1 MKKVISGI
9 AIAVLAIA
17 GGAVTGGAAYAA
29 PAASTLIMSGG
40 NGVFDLGPIVINGTA
55 SAPGSVAYS
64 VNGKVVSGC
73 EAVPTT
79 TVAPFVAKCSWI
91 PSASGTTVI
100 TGAFTPTDLA
110 GFAPAASNNL
120 NVKIGIPVQGIVSP
134 LHIYVDTVL
143 ASGSTG
149 ALAPRFNGCAIMNEF
164 MVGQTIVFRV
174 YANNADQGGAV
185 MDSSNTSKAF
195 IEVAG
200 IKDPIAMSY
209 GNHSGVAFWTA
220 VLKTGAAPLYSTI
233 GVINFKVTMIA
244 KDSTT
249 MKVLSTKLVRKLED
263 GKRVLDASGRTVYE
277 RVSYYRTVNLSVP
290 LKGATGTWSSNFTAN
305 SQLSLFAAP
314 VATK

>member
-29 PAASTLIMSGG
+29 PVATTLIMSGG

-91 PSASGTTVI
+91 PAASGTTVI
-100 TGAFTPTDLA
+100 TGAFTPTDVA

>member
-9 AIAVLAIA
+9 AVAVLALA
-17 GGAVTGGAAYAA
+17 GAVTTGGTALAA

-55 SAPGSVAYS
+55 SSAGTVAFS
-64 VNGKVVSGC
+64 VNGKVVTGC

-79 TVAPFVAKCSWI
+79 TVTPFVAKCSWI
-91 PSASGTTVI
+91 PAASGATAI
-100 TGAFTPTDLA
+100 TGSFTPTDSA
-110 GFAPAASNNL
+110 NFAPVTSGTL
-120 NVKIGIPVQGIVSP
+120 NVKIGIPVQGVISP
-134 LHIYVDTVL
+134 IHMYVDTVL

-200 IKDPIAMSY
+200 VKDPIQMSY

-233 GVINFKVTMIA
+233 GVINFKVTMVA
-244 KDSTT
+244 KDSST
-249 MKVLSTKLVRKLED
+249 MKVLSTKLTPRMEN
-263 GKRVLDASGRTVYE
+263 GKRVLNASGSTIYD
-277 RVSYYRTVNLSVP
+277 RVSYYRTVKLDIP
-290 LKGATGTWSSNFTAN
+290 LKGATGTWSSNFTAA

-314 VATK
+314 VPTK

>member
-9 AIAVLAIA
+9 AVAVLAIA
-17 GGAVTGGAAYAA
+17 GGVATGGAAYAA
-29 PAASTLIMSGG
+29 PAATTVVMSGG

-55 SAPGSVAYS
+55 SAAGSVAFS
-64 VNGKVVSGC
+64 VNGKVVTGC

-79 TVAPFVAKCSWI
+79 TVTPFVAKCSWI

-100 TGAFTPTDLA
+100 TGVFTPTDA
-110 GFAPAASNNL
+110 VNFAPATGNTL
-120 NVKIGIPVQGIVSP
+120 NVKIGIPVQGYVSP
-134 LHIYVDTVL
+134 IHMYVDTIL
-143 ASGSTG
+143 ATGSTG

-174 YANNADQGGAV
+174 YANNSDQGGAV
-185 MDSSNTSKAF
+185 LDSSNTSKAY

-200 IKDPIAMSY
+200 IKDPIQMSY

-220 VLKTGAAPLYSTI
+220 VLKTGAAPLYNTI
-233 GVINFKVTMIA
+233 GVINFKVTMVA
-244 KDSTT
+244 KDSST
-249 MKVLSTKLVRKLED
+249 MKVLSTKLTPRMEN
-263 GKRVLDASGRTVYE
+263 GKRVLNASGGTVYD
-277 RVSYYRTVNLSVP
+277 RVSYYRTVKLDIP

-314 VATK
+314 TATK